1 MHVRLRRPDAGRLVY
16 TVVPLLIVLVLAGAV
31 AVSRDRP
38 ARAAAGQPAT
48 APAAAAAPAAPNAL
62 CPDVPDLRG
71 ADSGVD
77 GFARIAGIPGDST
90 DAAHANQIDIV
101 TLTTCVT
108 QTGDSGGG
116 GGGGGTG
123 RPVLDD
129 VVISKHT
136 DRATPLLLSA
146 VATGRHIQDAEI
158 TLVRAG
164 QERFTILR
172 IRLQDVVVTRVNSN
186 WLAGSP
192 DEQVALGYASICWD
206 YFPQNRDGSPG
217 AAITACAN
225 RNGTAR

>member
-1 MHVRLRRPDAGRLVY
+1 MHVRLRRPGAGRLAY

-38 ARAAAGQPAT
+38 ARAAAGQPAKV
-48 APAAAAAPAAPNAL
+48 PAAAAAPAAPNAL

-71 ADSGVD
+71 PDSGVD
-77 GFARIAGIPGDST
+77 GFARIAGIPGEST
-90 DAAHANQIDIV
+90 DAAHADQIDIV

-108 QTGDSGGG
+108 QTGGSGGG
-116 GGGGGTG
+116 GGGGAG

-129 VVISKHT
+129 VVIGKHA

-158 TLVRAG
+158 ALVRSG
-164 QERFTILR
+164 QRFTFLR

-217 AAITACAN
+217 AAITACAD